1 MNHQYVVNRIEYYL
15 DKLIELVPDA
25 AERSMEARLSRLRQ
39 ARQLKERQIADN
51 FDVSKELEKARAKV
65 AASNSPSLDTLTE
78 RFSMCQNG
86 PFGCSYP
93 ACDCLKVKQLK
104 PCRSPYCE
112 CEQGKCT
119 HPGFF
124 DARHLP

>member
-1 MNHQYVVNRIEYYL
+1 MKHLDKIEYYL
-15 DKLIELVPDA
+15 DKLIALDPDL
-25 AERSMEARLSRLRQ
+25 AERRMEARIGRLR
-39 ARQLKERQIADN
+39 LERRLREQQIADN
-51 FDVSKELEKARAKV
+51 FDVSAELARARAKV
-65 AASNSPSLDTLTE
+65 VASNAPSLEQLTE
-78 RFSMCQNG
+78 KLGMCQWG
-86 PFGCSYP
+86 PHGCSYP
-93 ACDCLKVKQLK
+93 ACNCYQLK